1 MDNKIYEY
9 VTMLVEATRKH
20 DYVKLGISPRGA
32 LALCAIAKARAYILG
47 RNYVIPED
55 VNECFLDVCREHRLI
70 LKPKANLTSMDT
82 DSILQQILDENK
94 APKL

>member
-1 MDNKIYEY
+1 M
-9 VTMLVEATRKH
+9 
-20 DYVKLGISPRGA
+20 
-32 LALCAIAKARAYILG
+32 ALCAIAKARAYILG
-47 RNYVIPED
+47 RNYVIPKD
-55 VNECFLDVCREHRLI
+55 VNECFLQRCIHRLI